1 MKSYFQRQSK
11 RQIILHSISK
21 VGDKL
26 INIHMNQQET
36 PQTPN
41 NLKIPHLY
49 RYKIN
54 FFKKKR
60 IAFLLTKQ
68 QLPINS

>member
-41 NLKIPHLY
+41 NLKIPHLD

-54 FFKKKR
+54 FF
-60 IAFLLTKQ
+60 
-68 QLPINS
+68 

>member
-1 MKSYFQRQSK
+1 
-11 RQIILHSISK
+11 
-21 VGDKL
+21 
-26 INIHMNQQET
+26 MNQQET